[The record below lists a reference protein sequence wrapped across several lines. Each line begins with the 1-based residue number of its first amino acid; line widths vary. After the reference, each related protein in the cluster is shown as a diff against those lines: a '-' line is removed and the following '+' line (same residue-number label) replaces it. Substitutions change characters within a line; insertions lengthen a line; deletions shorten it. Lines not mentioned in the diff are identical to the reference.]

1 MSEITIEEL
10 QFSLWAKNIIALN
23 TSIKV
28 LIQLRI
34 EFLNE
39 HWIGKISRWNVSFFH
54 QLLNFHSCL
63 LKAKMLFP
71 YENQMTIKWSDHLY
85 END

>member
-1 MSEITIEEL
+1 MKCLILPSKNYN
-10 QFSLWAKNIIALN
+10 SLCLCEKTKIIALN

-39 HWIGKISRWNVSFFH
+39 H
-54 QLLNFHSCL
+54 
-63 LKAKMLFP
+63 
-71 YENQMTIKWSDHLY
+71 
-85 END
+85 

>member
-1 MSEITIEEL
+1 MSEL
-10 QFSLWAKNIIALN
+10 PSKNYNSLCEQKNIIALN